1 MRSWSPGQSWRSSC
15 SRSPGSG
22 IASSGSRCAPR
33 CSSSR
38 SVGSSAWPSALA
50 SGCPK
55 TPKNPLVHWP
65 FDDLKERFGLVRAV
79 DALMEC
85 LKAEGVEVAFGLPGG
100 ANLPTYDAF
109 VEAGIRH
116 ILVRHEAGG
125 GHAAEGYAKATGK
138 VGVAFA
144 TSGPGAT
151 NLVTPI
157 CDAMMASVPV
167 VFVTGQVRTELLG
180 TDGFQEADTIG
191 ITMPVVKHSFMIQN
205 PQEIP
210 RAIHEAFH
218 VARTGRP
225 GPVLV
230 DIPQDLSRAEIDYEP
245 VTDVHLP
252 GYQPRVEGNQKQI
265 RQAAKAL
272 AAAQRP
278 VIYAG
283 GGVVNANA
291 SAELTEFA
299 TADRFP
305 VTCTLMGLGAFP
317 APHEQWLGMLGMH
330 GTRAANYAMDE
341 ADLICAVGARFDDR
355 ITGKLSEFAPRAK
368 FIHIDVDPAE
378 ISKNIP
384 AHIPIV
390 GDPKKILPKRTR
402 EYRAVG
408 ADPARLDAWWS
419 RIEGWRTKYPL
430 AYEDSADSE
439 IKPQYM
445 IQALFEATGG
455 EAIVPSDVGQ
465 HQMWTAQYY
474 DFPAP
479 RRWINSGGLGTMGFG
494 LPAAM
499 GAAVGCPDRLVCCV
513 AGDGSVQM
521 NVQELATCAEN
532 EIPIK
537 VFIMNNG
544 YLGMVRQWQELFW
557 DGRYSHVEMGRFP
570 DYVKLAE
577 AYGATGMR
585 FEDKHTLVDDM
596 KRAIATEG
604 PVLVDVRVTREENT
618 YPMIPAGQ
626 AAREMVG

>member
-1 MRSWSPGQSWRSSC
+1 M
-15 SRSPGSG
+15 
-22 IASSGSRCAPR
+22 
-33 CSSSR
+33 
-38 SVGSSAWPSALA
+38 
-50 SGCPK
+50 
-55 TPKNPLVHWP
+55 
-65 FDDLKERFGLVRAV
+65 RAV
-79 DALMEC
+79 DAVMEC
-85 LKAEGVEVAFGLPGG
+85 LKAEGVDVVFGLPGG

-109 VEAGIRH
+109 VNGGLRH

-151 NLVTPI
+151 NLITPI
-157 CDAMMASVPV
+157 TDAMMDSVPV
-167 VFVTGQVRTELLG
+167 VFITGQVRTELLG

-191 ITMPVVKHSFMIQN
+191 ITMPVVKHSFMITR

-218 VARTGRP
+218 IARSGRP
-225 GPVLV
+225 GPVLI

-245 VTDVHLP
+245 VTDIRLP

-283 GGVVNANA
+283 GGVINAEA
-291 SAELTEFA
+291 SAELIEFA
-299 TADRFP
+299 TSDRFP

-378 ISKNIP
+378 ISKNVP

-390 GDPKKILPKRTR
+390 GDAKHVLAKLLI
-402 EYRAVG
+402 EYRAIG
-408 ADPARLDAWWS
+408 PDPARLESWWS
-419 RIEGWRTKYPL
+419 RIDGWKAKYPL
-430 AYEDSADSE
+430 AYEDSSDTE

-445 IQALFEATGG
+445 VQALYEATGG
-455 EAIVPSDVGQ
+455 EAIVTSDVGQ

-474 DFPAP
+474 DFPKP

-499 GAAVGCPDRLVCCV
+499 GAAVGCPDLLVCCI

-521 NVQELATCAEN
+521 NAQELATCAQEK
-532 EIPIK
+532 IPIK

-557 DGRYSHVEMGRFP
+557 DGKYSHVETGEFP
-570 DYVKLAE
+570 DFVKLAE

-585 FEDKHTLVDDM
+585 FEDKTTLVADM
-596 KRAIATEG
+596 KRAIATPG
-604 PVLVDVRVTREENT
+604 PVFVDVRVTREENT

>member
-1 MRSWSPGQSWRSSC
+1 M
-15 SRSPGSG
+15 
-22 IASSGSRCAPR
+22 
-33 CSSSR
+33 
-38 SVGSSAWPSALA
+38 
-50 SGCPK
+50 
-55 TPKNPLVHWP
+55 
-65 FDDLKERFGLVRAV
+65 RAV
-79 DALMEC
+79 DAVMEC
-85 LKAEGVEVAFGLPGG
+85 LKAEGVEVVFGLPGG

-109 VEAGIRH
+109 VTGGVKH

-125 GHAAEGYAKATGK
+125 GHAAEGFAKATGK

-151 NLVTPI
+151 NLITPI
-157 CDAMMASVPV
+157 TDAMMDSVPV
-167 VFVTGQVRTELLG
+167 VFITGQVRTELLG

-191 ITMPVVKHSFMIQN
+191 ITMPVVKHSFMIQR

-218 VARTGRP
+218 IARSGRP

-245 VTDVHLP
+245 VTDLRLP

-283 GGVVNANA
+283 GGVVNAEA

-299 TADRFP
+299 TSDRFP

-378 ISKNIP
+378 ISKNVP

-390 GDPKKILPKRTR
+390 GDAKHVLAKLLI
-402 EYRAVG
+402 EYRAIG
-408 ADPARLDAWWS
+408 ADPQRLSAWWS
-419 RIEGWRTKYPL
+419 RIDGWKEKYPL
-430 AYEDSADSE
+430 GYEDSSDNE

-445 IQALFEATGG
+445 VQALFEATGG
-455 EAIVPSDVGQ
+455 EAIITSDVGQ
-465 HQMWTAQYY
+465 HQMWAAQYY
-474 DFPAP
+474 DFPKP

-499 GAAVGCPDRLVCCV
+499 GAAVGCPDKVVCCI

-521 NVQELATCAEN
+521 NAQELATCAQEQ
-532 EIPIK
+532 IPIK

-557 DGRYSHVEMGRFP
+557 DGKYSQVETGEFP
-570 DYVKLAE
+570 DFVKLAE

-585 FEDKHTLVDDM
+585 FEDKTTLVADM
-596 KRAIATEG
+596 KRAIETPG

>member
-1 MRSWSPGQSWRSSC
+1 M
-15 SRSPGSG
+15 
-22 IASSGSRCAPR
+22 
-33 CSSSR
+33 
-38 SVGSSAWPSALA
+38 
-50 SGCPK
+50 
-55 TPKNPLVHWP
+55 
-65 FDDLKERFGLVRAV
+65 RAV

-85 LKAEGVEVAFGLPGG
+85 LKAEGVDVVFGLPGG

-109 VEAGIRH
+109 VNGGIRH

-151 NLVTPI
+151 NLLTPI
-157 CDAMMASVPV
+157 TDAMMDSVPV
-167 VFVTGQVRTELLG
+167 VFITGQVRTELLG
-180 TDGFQEADTIG
+180 TDGFQEADTLG
-191 ITMPVVKHSFMIQN
+191 FTMPVVKHSVMIQN
-205 PQEIP
+205 PQELP
-210 RAIHEAFH
+210 RAIHEAFYI
-218 VARTGRP
+218 ARSGRP

-230 DIPQDLSRAEIDYEP
+230 DIPMDLSRADIDYEP
-245 VTDVHLP
+245 VTDVRLP
-252 GYQPRVEGNQKQI
+252 GYQPKVEGNQKQI

-283 GGVVNANA
+283 GGVVNAEA
-291 SAELTEFA
+291 STELTEFA
-299 TADRFP
+299 TSDRFP

-317 APHEQWLGMLGMH
+317 APHPQWLGMLGMH
-330 GTRAANYAMDE
+330 GTRSANYAMDE

-378 ISKNIP
+378 ISKNVP

-390 GDPKKILPKRTR
+390 GDAKHVLAKLVI
-402 EYRAVG
+402 EYRALG
-408 ADPARLDAWWS
+408 ADPARLEAWWH
-419 RIEGWRTKYPL
+419 RIAGWQAKYPL
-430 AYEDSADSE
+430 SYEDSTDAE

-445 IQALFEATGG
+445 VRALYEATGG
-455 EAIVPSDVGQ
+455 QAIVTSDVGQ
-465 HQMWTAQYY
+465 HQMWAAQYY
-474 DFPAP
+474 DFPEP

-499 GAAVGCPDRLVCCV
+499 GAAVGAPDQLVCCI

-521 NVQELATCAEN
+521 NAQELATCAQN
-532 EIPIK
+532 NIPIK

-557 DGRYSHVEMGRFP
+557 DGKYSHVDMGEFP
-570 DYVKLAE
+570 DFVKLAE
-577 AYGATGMR
+577 AYGVTGMR
-585 FEDKHTLVDDM
+585 LTDKSTLVQDM
-596 KRAIATEG
+596 KRAIAIEG

-618 YPMIPAGQ
+618 YPMIPAGM